1 MNKKG
6 FTPTPIIR
14 QKMSKNK
21 LVWGFTLMEVLI
33 SALIM
38 SLVMTGLVNIFLA
51 GKRHILHSRSKIQ
64 AAELGRLFLAPLQ
77 MDVRKDLWS
86 GNCLGSSSGC
96 PSTPANNISIDG
108 ITYKPSTTVNQNYAG
123 TTLSKVKLTIT
134 WDEIS
139 P

>member
-1 MNKKG
+1 MKKG

-21 LVWGFTLMEVLI
+21 LVWGFTLLEILI
-33 SALIM
+33 SALILA
-38 SLVMTGLVNIFLA
+38 LVMTGLANVFLA
-51 GKRHILHSRSKIQ
+51 ARRHLMHTRSKIQ
-64 AAELGRLFLAPLQ
+64 ATELGRLFLAPLQ
-77 MDVRKDLWS
+77 MEVRKDLWS

-123 TTLSKVKLTIT
+123 TTLSKVKFTIN
-134 WDEIS
+134 WDES
-139 P
+139 TP